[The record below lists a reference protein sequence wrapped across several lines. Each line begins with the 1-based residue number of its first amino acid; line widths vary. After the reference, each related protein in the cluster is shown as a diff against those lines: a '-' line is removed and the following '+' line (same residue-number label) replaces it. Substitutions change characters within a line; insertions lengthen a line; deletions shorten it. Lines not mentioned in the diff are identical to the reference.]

1 MVHDVGLVEELAQDA
16 LVAALQHWP
25 GEGVQRIPGAWLMTS
40 PSGAPWT
47 GSAASSGSTSDT
59 NRFDRELETRQS
71 VREFDDAM
79 PDHIEDDLLRPMFVA
94 CHPG

>member
-16 LVAALQHWP
+16 FVAALPQWS
-25 GEGVQRIPGAWLMTS
+25 GEGVQRIPGAWLKTIAKRRAMD
-40 PSGAPWT
+40 

-59 NRFDRELETRQS
+59 TRFDRELETRQS
-71 VREFDDAM
+71 VTEFDDAM
-79 PDHIEDDLLRPMFVA
+79 LDHIEDDLLRPMFVA